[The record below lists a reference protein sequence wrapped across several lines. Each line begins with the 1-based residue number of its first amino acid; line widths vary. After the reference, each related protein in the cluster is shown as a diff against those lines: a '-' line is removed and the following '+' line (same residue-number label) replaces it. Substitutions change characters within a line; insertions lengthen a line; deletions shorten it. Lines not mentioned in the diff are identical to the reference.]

1 MPRRNPTAWMWEEAC
16 TMLDEA
22 ERLHRRFFR
31 LTASMHARPVWEP
44 PVDVFADDHE
54 IIIVVALPGVAPE
67 RVDISLD
74 QAGTIAITAESR
86 IPFGGPGCEVHRLEI
101 PYGYFER
108 RIELPPGHYEP
119 GTRQFSDGCLT
130 FTLRKL
136 K

>member
-1 MPRRNPTAWMWEEAC
+1 MWEEAC

-31 LTASMHARPVWEP
+31 LTASTHARPVWEP
-44 PVDVFADDHE
+44 PVDVFEDERE
-54 IIIVVALPGVAPE
+54 IIIVAALPGVAPE
-67 RVDISLD
+67 RVDVALD
-74 QAGTIAITAESR
+74 EAGTIVIRAESR

-108 RIELPPGHYEP
+108 RIPLPAGHYEL
-119 GTRQFSDGCLT
+119 GSRQFVDGCLT

-136 K
+136 N

>member
-1 MPRRNPTAWMWEEAC
+1 MPRRSPTSWMWEEAC

-31 LTASMHARPVWEP
+31 LTSSAQARPVWEP
-44 PVDVFADDHE
+44 PVDVFEDEHE
-54 IIIVVALPGVAPE
+54 IIIVVALPGVSSE
-67 RVDISLD
+67 RVNVALEP
-74 QAGTIAITAESR
+74 AGTLVITAESR

-108 RIELPPGHYEP
+108 RIQLPAGRYEP
-119 GTRQFSDGCLT
+119 GNRQFIDGCLT

>member
-1 MPRRNPTAWMWEEAC
+1 MPRRSPTAWMWEEAC

-31 LTASMHARPVWEP
+31 LTASSRERPVWEP
-44 PVDVFADDHE
+44 PVDVFEDDKE
-54 IIIVVALPGVAPE
+54 IIIVAALPGVSAE
-67 RVDISLD
+67 RIDIALD
-74 QAGTIAITAESR
+74 QAGTIVIRADSR

-101 PYGYFER
+101 PYGCFER
-108 RIELPPGHYEP
+108 RIQLPPGRYEP
-119 GTRQFSDGCLT
+119 ATRQLVDGCLT

>member
-31 LTASMHARPVWEP
+31 LTASTHARPVWEP
-44 PVDVFADDHE
+44 PVDVFEDDHE
-54 IIIVVALPGVAPE
+54 IVVVVALPGVAPE

-86 IPFGGPGCEVHRLEI
+86 IPFGGSGCEVHRLEI

>member
-1 MPRRNPTAWMWEEAC
+1 MPRRSPTAWMWEEAC

-31 LTASMHARPVWEP
+31 LTASTHARPVWEP
-44 PVDVFADDHE
+44 PVDVFEDDHE
-54 IIIVVALPGVAPE
+54 IIVVVALPGVAPE

-108 RIELPPGHYEP
+108 RIQLPAGRYEP
-119 GTRQFSDGCLT
+119 GNRELLDGCLT